1 MRRLQLRQWLVLL
14 LRTLAIILI
23 VAAFA
28 RPAFRSGGGGG
39 FLGSTTPTAALLL
52 LDRSF
57 STAYRTPA
65 GRVFDRLR
73 DDLVASLE
81 LFSSADDVRIVQF
94 DSRPVGL
101 RRPDDKTE
109 AVDMVNR
116 LTVSQEPTRIDL
128 ALRFAER
135 HFADARFADQAAWN
149 RELLLFTDGARHN
162 WSEAEPLGSHRAGD
176 VDLQGDVGG
185 GARLPGVRVFVLGEV
200 GVDAERPNI
209 FIESIHIE
217 RWMASPDRKLDFRA
231 LVVNASSREQ
241 SDAPVDL
248 YLDGERVQRRVLDLP
263 SHSRVEVE
271 FAVAPRRPGR
281 LTGYVHVD
289 TDALPLDNHRYFA
302 IHVPETI
309 RLLLVGPRSE
319 DTYYARR
326 ALEAAAQTDPVL
338 RVRSRSLGD
347 MEALLRDTDVVV
359 LCNVERLSRD
369 NNIALHRFVSSGG
382 GALIFPSPR
391 ADMSYYNRHL
401 LPGLLPLS
409 LQKVA
414 GSPQAGASASFES
427 LDPTRPYHHPIF
439 EGLWSSSQEERPRF
453 WASFQVA
460 ADGESEGLEALVSYG
475 DGRMALALGR
485 AGSGRAVL
493 STVPLDLAWSDMP
506 LKGLFAPLLHR
517 LCRFLGQ
524 PPQQRES
531 YAVGQTVRRHLAQL
545 SGDQA
550 LQAEAPSGRRL
561 YIEADRG
568 GHRPQWRIP
577 RLDEAGIWRLVRD
590 GEVVDRFPVN
600 VDTRESDLAPVQ
612 SEVIE
617 RLLDPERLHLVQP
630 GEDLREAVLARRF
643 GRELWRQCLLAAVIL
658 LLTELWI
665 ARAPQSAE
673 SEGDEGGGVASYSP
687 PSTRS
692 RKASNV

>member
-28 RPAFRSGGGGG
+28 RPAFQSGEGGGL
-39 FLGSTTPTAALLL
+39 LGNTTPTAALLL

-73 DDLVASLE
+73 DNLVASLE

-101 RRPDDKTE
+101 RKPDKKTE
-109 AVDMVNR
+109 VVDMVNR

-135 HFADARFADQAAWN
+135 HFADARFADQTAWN

-162 WSEAEPLGSHRAGD
+162 WSEVEPPGSLHGGEVDHQED
-176 VDLQGDVGG
+176 VDGG
-185 GARLPGVRVFVLGEV
+185 GRLQGVRVFINGEV

-209 FIESIHIE
+209 FIESVHIE
-217 RWMASPDRKLDFRA
+217 RWMASAHRKLDFRV
-231 LVVNASSREQ
+231 LVVNASSREL

-271 FAVAPRRPGR
+271 FAVAPRRSGR
-281 LTGYVHVD
+281 LTGYVRVD
-289 TDALPLDNHRYFA
+289 TDALSLDNHRYFA
-302 IHVPETI
+302 IHVPEAI
-309 RLLLVGPRSE
+309 RILLVGPRSE

-326 ALEAAAQTDPVL
+326 ALEAAARADPVL
-338 RVRSRSLGD
+338 HLLSRSLD
-347 MEALLRDTDVVV
+347 EMEPLLRDTDVVV
-359 LCNVERLSRD
+359 LCNVERLSHD
-369 NNIALHRFVSSGG
+369 NNIALHSFVASGG
-382 GALIFPSPR
+382 GALIFPSSR

-414 GSPQAGASASFES
+414 GSQWIGTTASFES

-439 EGLWSSSQEERPRF
+439 EGLWPSSQEERPRF

-460 ADGESEGLEALVSYG
+460 ADEPEGLETLVSYG

-485 AGSGRAVL
+485 TGNGRAVL

-506 LKGLFAPLLHR
+506 LRGLFAPLLHR

-524 PPQQRES
+524 PAQQRES
-531 YAVGQTVRRHLAQL
+531 YAVGQAVRRDLARFT
-545 SGDQA
+545 GDQA

-561 YIEADRG
+561 YIEADRRG
-568 GHRPQWRIP
+568 GRLQWRIP
-577 RLDEAGIWRLVRD
+577 RLDEAGIWQLIKD

-600 VDTRESDLAPVQ
+600 VDPRESDLAPV
-612 SEVIE
+612 EDELIG
-617 RLLDPERLHLVQP
+617 RLFDPELFHLVRP
-630 GEDLREAVLARRF
+630 DEDLGEAVLSRRF

-658 LLTELWI
+658 LLAEVWI
-665 ARAPQSAE
+665 ARAPPGADG
-673 SEGDEGGGVASYSP
+673 EGAGVASYSS
-687 PSTRS
+687 STRS